1 MYTRYA
7 CTCVCVRVCMYLVIY
22 MGFVYLQII
31 ICIAIFEK
39 DQIHIEEI
47 IVYGIGKLVENISAQ
62 YQIAI
67 LLLLMDSFPKAS
79 RINGNLKTRFLYR
92 LNKF

>member
-39 DQIHIEEI
+39 DQIQIEEI

-62 YQIAI
+62 YQIVV

>member
-1 MYTRYA
+1 MCLVTYTR
-7 CTCVCVRVCMYLVIY
+7 
-22 MGFVYLQII
+22 FVYLQII

-39 DQIHIEEI
+39 DQLQIEEI

-62 YQIAI
+62 YQIAV

-79 RINGNLKTRFLYR
+79 RIKQ
-92 LNKF
+92 